1 MLKYL
6 TIFLLIA
13 FPATAG
19 NLQGQ
24 LQGQKQGQAQ
34 LQGQGQIAV
43 GAVKTNVSTN
53 TDVDAEPAYAPNP
66 AVFRPTVRCKL
77 PGSLTGGGGG
87 FFSFG
92 IAGSL
97 TDENCERIEKAKACT
112 NALASF
118 PQFKARCAELWAE
131 AFMTDDER
139 TAHNERRNAIALK
152 RITFYRGQ
160 NGSVEEIAWA
170 GDRAPIE

>member
-13 FPATAG
+13 FPVAAG
-19 NLQGQ
+19 NIQG
-24 LQGQKQGQAQ
+24 QGQAQ
-34 LQGQGQIAV
+34 GQIGINKQGQTAV
-43 GAVKTNVSTN
+43 GAVDTKVSTQ

-118 PQFKARCAELWAE
+118 PQFKPRCAELWAE
-131 AFMTDDER
+131 AFMTDKER
-139 TAHNERRNAIALK
+139 EAHNERRNAIATK

-160 NGSVEEIAWA
+160 SGLVEEIAWT
-170 GDRAPIE
+170 GDRASIE